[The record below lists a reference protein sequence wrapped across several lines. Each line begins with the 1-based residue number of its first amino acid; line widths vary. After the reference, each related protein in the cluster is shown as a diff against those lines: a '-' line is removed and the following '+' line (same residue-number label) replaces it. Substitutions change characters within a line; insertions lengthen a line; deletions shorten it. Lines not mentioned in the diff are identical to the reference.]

1 MKKRLISLVLAI
13 AMVASTFPASAL
25 AEEVGSEQEPVPAV
39 TETAPEE
46 PAPEP
51 EPEPATEPPAEAAT
65 EPETEPET
73 EPVTEPATEPET
85 EPETGPATEPVTE
98 PAAVAATVTFI
109 CTPGELTLTVFPA
122 DANEQSAIKPQADG
136 TYLLLPGDYVY
147 LAAAEGYESARGRF
161 TLPEQTPALTV
172 EVTLTQ
178 SAPEQET
185 EAPTEEATE
194 APTEDP
200 TEAPTEEPTAPVPSA
215 IPVSFACTPA
225 ELTLA
230 VFPADADETA
240 AIDPQADGTYLLL
253 PGDYAY
259 LAAAEGYE
267 PLEGSF
273 TVPTEAENFQVAVVL
288 NVPATEEKVLQLD
301 EGILDSGT
309 CGENLTWTLSEDGV
323 LTISGTGDM
332 EDYTSHQTP
341 APWYQ
346 YKEQIVSID
355 MKRGIT
361 NIGADAFIRCSV
373 LTNVI
378 IPESVRGI
386 GDYAFGICRN
396 LTQITIPEGV
406 TTIGSGTFSDC
417 SALSKMAIPESV
429 ISIGSSA
436 FGGCRSLTDIAIPEG
451 ITIISSGMFGNCNA
465 LTRIIIPLNVTTIG
479 AGAFSGCSA
488 LTDIVIPESVTSIG
502 GSAFYGCSSLTEVT
516 LPKGITYIDDSTFSN
531 CSSLT
536 AITIPAGVHLI
547 NNYAF
552 SNCNSLTT
560 VFIPRSVS
568 MIGTSAFWA
577 EKLSTIYYG
586 GSDADWKRISIQDGG
601 TLYFIKASIH
611 YNATHICTLTEVP
624 AKAPS
629 YDEDGNNAYWV
640 CSDCGKV
647 YKDANGSEE
656 TTVEA
661 ETLLKLPCVDHGT
674 CGKNLTWV
682 LTEDGVLTISGT
694 GEMYRSGLNNA
705 PWSAY
710 KEQIVSVFVKTGAT
724 NIGMYA
730 FCNLSALTDV
740 TIPES
745 VTGIDYGAFQNCTSL
760 TTVSLPASISNIGAY
775 SFNDCSA
782 LTDVVLS
789 EGVTNIANS
798 AFDGCTELTNI
809 TIPNSVTRIGAD
821 AFQGCISLTSVS
833 LPANITSI
841 ASDVFGGCKKL
852 SNVFI
857 PQNVTSIGDWAFH
870 DNNTPFVVYYG
881 GSEADWDNISI
892 SSSNL
897 SLNSAAIHCN
907 STHICTLR
915 SVAEQAPTATQ
926 NGNHAYWL
934 CSICQQAY
942 KDAGGIAQ
950 TTVEAETI
958 PAGTIAYGSCGQY
971 LNWTLHGSG
980 ELVVYGTGSMTNY
993 SQGSAAP
1000 WNRYRKDIVSLT
1012 VKDGVTSLGSYAF
1025 YSCYRL
1031 SAVSIAP
1038 SVAKIGENAFDSCI
1052 RLTDVV
1058 LPEGV
1063 TTISYSS
1070 FSGCTGL
1077 QSIVIPGSVTSI
1089 ESAVFY
1095 NCSSLTGVTI
1105 PKDVTEIG
1113 NNAFYGCGSL
1123 TYVSI
1128 PEGVNRIGTLAFCGC
1143 GKLANIKLPESLT
1156 LIGGNAFADCTSLSS
1171 VIIPERATKIGD
1183 GVFWKCTGLTSV
1195 VLPSEIAYVPGG
1207 MFSGCTSLT
1216 AVTIPDSVAKIGNS
1230 AFEGCTSLTTIVV
1243 PEGVTTIEGDAFQ
1256 NCTNLIGL
1264 LLPESLTS
1272 IGEGAFFSCT
1282 GLKVVYYTGE
1292 KADWDNIQI
1301 GTDNSSLI
1309 GSVVRCNAT
1318 HICTLTE
1325 IPAKAPTYTEDG
1337 NNQYWVCSVCKQ
1349 AYKDAWGKAETTVA
1363 AETIPGKPCIA
1374 AGTCGQSINWVLT
1387 EDGVMILSG
1396 SGGMESFAASG
1407 DAPWDAHR
1415 ARITAVVIPV
1425 EITAIGSNAFDSCE
1439 NLTAVCYAGTA
1450 EQWENVQIGSGNASL
1465 TGAPVRYN
1473 TDHMCLLTEV
1483 PAKEPTYIEDGHNAY
1498 WLCAICQK
1506 LYKDAQGTEETTA
1519 EAEAIP
1525 KLPSVAAGTCGENII
1540 WALGED
1546 GVMDVFGTGAMTS
1559 FTCVGNTTWEKVSP
1573 QIRSVVIAEGI
1584 TKVDGFWECSNLTSV
1599 TIPNGVTEIGRFA
1612 FLSCGNL
1619 ISVAIPGGVTSIGNQ
1634 AFGYCGSLTRVF
1646 IPKSV
1651 TQIGTWVFDSC
1662 RNLTDVYYFGSETDW
1677 AKIEIDSDNSELF
1690 NATIHYDFTHV
1701 CTLTKVEAKA
1711 ATETEDGCREY
1722 WVCPTCGLAY
1732 KDELGKKKTTPE
1744 AERTPAGTIACGS
1757 CGENISWIISGSGE
1771 LTISGTGSMPSFG
1784 EVFGLDNAPWCEYRE
1799 HILSATIEDG
1809 IVNVGAYA
1817 FYGCSSLTSVQI
1829 PYSVT
1834 SIYEG
1839 AFSGCSSL
1847 TNVAIPETVT
1857 FISALAFQNCTS
1869 LVNVNIPEAVTSIAG
1884 VFDGCTSLASI
1895 KIPDNVTSIYGAFRG
1910 CTSLTTIEIPDGVT
1924 DINNAFEG
1932 CSNLTSVNIPKS
1944 ITSIGWSAFEGCSSL
1959 SKISIPEHI
1968 TSIHGGAFR
1977 NCSSLTSITIPQG
1990 ITSIEYETFSGCS
2003 GLTSINIPEGIT
2015 TIGWSAFDGCSSLV
2029 SVTIPESVTS
2039 IGEIAFANC
2048 SSLTSVNI
2056 PAGITSIASV
2066 FVGCSSLTDIKIP
2079 DGVTDITS
2087 AFSDCTSLTNVEIPN
2102 SITTIGASA
2111 FEGCTSL
2118 TSLVIPN
2125 NVTSIEESAF
2135 SGSGLTS
2142 IVLPDGITTLANR
2155 LFHDCTELVS
2165 VTLPEGVT
2173 RIGEGVFEN
2182 CRSLVSLTIPESV
2195 TSIGNYAFANCG
2207 SLTDITIPQGVTK
2220 IGTYTFSFCTQ
2231 LSNVVLSDNITSIGT
2246 RAFDFCNQLTT
2257 VTIPQSVTSIGRY
2270 AFNGCRRLATVF
2282 YKGTE
2287 ADWNSIRIDA
2297 GNLPLTGAEIRYI
2310 SDHICELTE
2319 VPAKASTC
2327 TEEGNNRYWICSVC
2341 GKVYK
2346 DALGKVETTIEA
2358 ETLPTKPAATTMA
2371 KVTGSE
2377 GSFTATWNAQKN
2389 VNGYAVQYATNSS
2402 FATCRTLMV
2411 YGARTTSKTVNGLAA
2426 GTYYVRVRTFKTVDS
2441 KKIYSLA
2448 SPALTVTVGST
2459 KPTSTTLTKVT
2470 AGDSS
2475 FTAAWNAQT
2484 NADGYA
2490 LQYAA
2495 DSSFASCK
2503 TVMVYGGDVAST
2515 TVKNL
2520 TAGTYYVRVRT
2531 FKTAG
2536 NSKAYSLASA
2546 AMTVTVGSTKPV
2558 TTTLTKVTG
2567 GDGSF
2572 TAAWNIQ
2579 KNVDGYAVQYAT
2591 DSSFAS
2597 CKTVMVYGGDV
2608 ASTTVKNLTAGTYYV
2623 RVRTFKT
2630 VDGAKNYSL
2639 ASAYLTVTVK

>member
-1 MKKRLISLVLAI
+1 MQKRLIALVLAI
-13 AMVASTFPASAL
+13 AMVASTFPASVF
-25 AEEVGSEQEPVPAV
+25 AEEVESEQEPVPAV
-39 TETAPEE
+39 TETVPEE

-51 EPEPATEPPAEAAT
+51 EPEPETEPPTEAVT

-73 EPVTEPATEPET
+73 EPATEPET
-85 EPETGPATEPVTE
+85 EPVTEPVTE

-109 CTPGELTLTVFPA
+109 CTPGGLTLTVFPA
-122 DANEQSAIKPQADG
+122 DADEQSAIKPQADG
-136 TYLLLPGDYVY
+136 SYLLLPGDYVY

-161 TLPEQTPALTV
+161 TLPEQTLALTV
-172 EVTLTQ
+172 EVTLVQ

-194 APTEDP
+194 IPTEEPTEAP

-225 ELTLA
+225 ELTLV

-240 AIDPQADGTYLLL
+240 AIDPQENGTYLLL

-273 TVPTEAENFQVAVVL
+273 TVPAEAKDFQVAVVL
-288 NVPATEEKVLQLD
+288 SVSATEEEAMQLA

-323 LTISGTGDM
+323 LTISGTGQMKDFSWSS
-332 EDYTSHQTP
+332 YG
-341 APWYQ
+341 PWYK
-346 YKEQIVSID
+346 YREQIISASIEAGVS
-355 MKRGIT
+355 
-361 NIGADAFIRCSV
+361 
-373 LTNVI
+373 
-378 IPESVRGI
+378 
-386 GDYAFGICRN
+386 
-396 LTQITIPEGV
+396 
-406 TTIGSGTFSDC
+406 
-417 SALSKMAIPESV
+417 
-429 ISIGSSA
+429 SIGTYT
-436 FGGCRSLTDIAIPEG
+436 FY
-451 ITIISSGMFGNCNA
+451 
-465 LTRIIIPLNVTTIG
+465 
-479 AGAFSGCSA
+479 GCSA
-488 LTDIVIPESVTSIG
+488 LANVIIPESVTSIG
-502 GSAFYGCSSLTEVT
+502 YYAFSGCSSLTDIKIPDSVT
-516 LPKGITYIDDSTFSN
+516 SIGSYAFDG

-536 AITIPAGVHLI
+536 SVRIPDNVTKLDDFVFENCSNLVSVALPLGITRI
-547 NNYAF
+547 NRMMFN
-552 SNCNSLTT
+552 NCNKLRT
-560 VFIPRSVS
+560 VFIPQS
-568 MIGTSAFWA
+568 
-577 EKLSTIYYG
+577 
-586 GSDADWKRISIQDGG
+586 
-601 TLYFIKASIH
+601 
-611 YNATHICTLTEVP
+611 
-624 AKAPS
+624 
-629 YDEDGNNAYWV
+629 
-640 CSDCGKV
+640 
-647 YKDANGSEE
+647 
-656 TTVEA
+656 
-661 ETLLKLPCVDHGT
+661 
-674 CGKNLTWV
+674 
-682 LTEDGVLTISGT
+682 
-694 GEMYRSGLNNA
+694 
-705 PWSAY
+705 
-710 KEQIVSVFVKTGAT
+710 
-724 NIGMYA
+724 
-730 FCNLSALTDV
+730 
-740 TIPES
+740 
-745 VTGIDYGAFQNCTSL
+745 
-760 TTVSLPASISNIGAY
+760 
-775 SFNDCSA
+775 
-782 LTDVVLS
+782 
-789 EGVTNIANS
+789 
-798 AFDGCTELTNI
+798 
-809 TIPNSVTRIGAD
+809 
-821 AFQGCISLTSVS
+821 
-833 LPANITSI
+833 
-841 ASDVFGGCKKL
+841 
-852 SNVFI
+852 
-857 PQNVTSIGDWAFH
+857 VTSIGDFAFLLC
-870 DNNTPFVVYYG
+870 DSLSVVYYG
-881 GSEADWDNISI
+881 GTESQWNNISI
-892 SSSNL
+892 SEASWIRNDVVV
-897 SLNSAAIHCN
+897 HYN
-907 STHICTLR
+907 STHICVLNP
-915 SVAEQAPTATQ
+915 VAEQAPTATQ
-926 NGNHAYWL
+926 DGNHAYWR

-958 PAGTIAYGSCGQY
+958 PAGTIAYGSCGQH
-971 LNWTLHGSG
+971 LSWTLHGSG
-980 ELVVYGTGSMTNY
+980 ELVIYGSGSMTNY
-993 SQGSAAP
+993 SQGNAAP

-1012 VKDGVTSLGSYAF
+1012 VMDGVTSLGDYAF

-1031 SAVSIAP
+1031 NAVSIAP
-1038 SVAKIGENAFDSCI
+1038 SIAKIGTHAFDSCTK
-1052 RLTDVV
+1052 LTDVI

-1077 QSIVIPGSVTSI
+1077 QSIAIPESVTSI
-1089 ESAVFY
+1089 ENAAFY
-1095 NCSSLTGVTI
+1095 NCSNLTGVTI
-1105 PKDVTEIG
+1105 PKGVTEIS
-1113 NNAFYGCGSL
+1113 ALTFYGCGNL

-1128 PEGVNRIGTLAFCGC
+1128 PEGVTSIEDHVFHGC
-1143 GKLANIKLPESLT
+1143 SKLEEIKLPETLT
-1156 LIGGNAFADCTSLSS
+1156 RIDANAFYNCTSLTN
-1171 VIIPERATKIGD
+1171 VVIPENATDIAG
-1183 GVFWKCTGLTSV
+1183 GTFMGCTGLTSV
-1195 VLPSEIAYVPGG
+1195 VLPSEIAYIPASI
-1207 MFSGCTSLT
+1207 FSGCTNLT
-1216 AVTIPDSVAKIGNS
+1216 NVIIPESVVKIDDY
-1230 AFEGCTSLTTIVV
+1230 AFSGCSSLTTIVV
-1243 PEGVTTIEGDAFQ
+1243 PEGVTTIGSEAFQ
-1256 NCTNLIGL
+1256 NCNNLTGL
-1264 LLPESLTS
+1264 LLPESLAS
-1272 IGEGAFFSCT
+1272 IGEGAFSGCT

-1337 NNQYWVCSVCKQ
+1337 NNQYWVCSVCQQ
-1349 AYKDAWGKAETTVA
+1349 AYKDAWGKVETTVE

-1396 SGGMESFAASG
+1396 SGEMEDFAASG

-1415 ARITAVVIPV
+1415 ARITAVVIPAEV
-1425 EITAIGSNAFDSCE
+1425 TAIGSHAFDSCE
-1439 NLTAVCYAGTA
+1439 NLAVVCYAGTA
-1450 EQWENVQIGSGNASL
+1450 EQWANVQIGSGNASL

-1506 LYKDAQGTEETTA
+1506 LYQDAQGTEETTA

-1559 FTCVGNTTWEKVSP
+1559 FTCVGNTTWEKVRP

-1584 TKVDGFWECSNLTSV
+1584 TKVAALGDCTNLTSV

-1612 FLSCGNL
+1612 FYGCNNL
-1619 ISVAIPGGVTSIGNQ
+1619 VSVAIPDGVTSIGNQ
-1634 AFGYCGSLTRVF
+1634 AFYSCGLTRVF
-1646 IPKSV
+1646 IPKTV
-1651 TQIGTWVFDSC
+1651 AQIGSWVFDNC
-1662 RNLTDVYYFGSETDW
+1662 RELSDVYYFGSETDW
-1677 AKIEIDSDNSELF
+1677 AKIQITSDNSGLF

-1701 CTLTKVEAKA
+1701 CTLTKVEAKP
-1711 ATETEDGCREY
+1711 ATETEDGCQEY

-1744 AERTPAGTIACGS
+1744 AERVPAGTIACGS

-1990 ITSIEYETFSGCS
+1990 ITNIEYETFSGCS

-2087 AFSDCTSLTNVEIPN
+2087 AFSDCTSLTNVEIPS

-2142 IVLPDGITTLANR
+2142 IVLPDGITTLANG

-2165 VTLPEGVT
+2165 VTIPDGVT
-2173 RIGEGVFEN
+2173 SIGARAFDN

-2195 TSIGNYAFANCG
+2195 TSIGSYAFSNCG

-2297 GNLPLTGAEIRYI
+2297 GNPPLTGAEIRYI

-2327 TEEGNNRYWICSVC
+2327 TDEGNNRYWICSVC

-2426 GTYYVRVRTFKTVDS
+2426 GTYYVRVRTFKTVDG

-2459 KPTSTTLTKVT
+2459 KPTATTLTKVT
-2470 AGDSS
+2470 AGDGG

-2490 LQYAA
+2490 VQYATN
-2495 DSSFASCK
+2495 SSFASCK

-2536 NSKAYSLASA
+2536 NSKAYSLASPA
-2546 AMTVTVGSTKPV
+2546 LTVTVGSTKPV

-2572 TAAWNIQ
+2572 TAAWNAQ
-2579 KNVDGYAVQYAT
+2579 TNADGYALQYAA

-2608 ASTTVKNLTAGTYYV
+2608 ASTTVKNLAAGTYYVRVRTFKTVGSSKTYSLASAAMTVTVGSTKPVTTTLTKVAAGEGSFTATWNAQQNVDGYAVQYATNSSFTSCKTVMVYGASTTSKAVKDLPAGTYYV